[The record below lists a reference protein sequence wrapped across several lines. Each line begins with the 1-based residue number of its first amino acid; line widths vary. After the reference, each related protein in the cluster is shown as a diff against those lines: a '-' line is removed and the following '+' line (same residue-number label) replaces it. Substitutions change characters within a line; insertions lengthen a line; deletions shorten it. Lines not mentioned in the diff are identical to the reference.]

1 VIPKPTRIK
10 SKKTIQECRKDY
22 CEYCGKKATGEP
34 HHIRPR
40 SLGGSDIKENLIQ
53 LCFDCHR
60 AAHDGKIL
68 YPAFVAIVAKREGL
82 SVEEVCNRIGW
93 PVPDKIKVE
102 IPGSSVYTLDELIKL
117 YISQMESEDDTR
129 WVKGAVCLAITE
141 GMGVSARKTASWLGC
156 SAAQVRELAK
166 TFKAF
171 PDETKRIPVLSWRHH
186 RIAAN
191 TKDPDYW
198 LAAAAD
204 NEWSTRQMQ
213 EQVDLAKGKIKRDDR
228 LLEKAEKSYRLAKE
242 VLEEGGYSAYW
253 LEQKLR
259 ELLLD
264 TEKSISLAEGF

>member
-1 VIPKPTRIK
+1 MIPKPTRIK
-10 SKKTIQECRKDY
+10 SKETIQECRKDY

-34 HHIRPR
+34 HHIRPC

-102 IPGSSVYTLDELIKL
+102 IPGSSAYTLDELIQL
-117 YISQMESEDDTR
+117 YISQLESEDDTR

-141 GMGVSARKTASWLGC
+141 GMGVSARKAASWLGC

-171 PDETKRIPVLSWRHH
+171 PDESKRVPSLSWRHH

-191 TKDPDYW
+191 TDNPEKW
-198 LAAAAD
+198 ITLAAD

-213 EQVDLAKGKIKRDDR
+213 EQVDIAKGKVTKHD
-228 LLEKAEKSYRLAKE
+228 LQLEKAEKAYRLAEE
-242 VLEEGGYSAYW
+242 VLKEGGPPAFW
-253 LEQKLR
+253 LGLKLR
-259 ELLLD
+259 EVLD
-264 TEKSISLAEGF
+264 IESSLAEGF